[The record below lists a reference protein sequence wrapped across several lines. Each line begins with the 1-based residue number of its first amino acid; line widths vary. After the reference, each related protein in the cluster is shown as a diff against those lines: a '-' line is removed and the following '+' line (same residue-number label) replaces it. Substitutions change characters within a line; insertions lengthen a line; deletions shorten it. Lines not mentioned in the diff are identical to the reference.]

1 MNNIHDLGLH
11 YGMWQGALCC
21 IGSDLSGEITL
32 RMQISFRPGG
42 YIDKSECFHFV
53 SPSLPVFLFHM
64 GQRRQ
69 RLGTT
74 RTSRHKAQRNKRDGE
89 CRRKLNERCNEI
101 DYKSNLSFHRPSYYL
116 LSKLV
121 LLLLIQFI
129 IQNLSACID
138 ELLVGSSMLYYDG
151 MYINTTVNIL
161 MLSS

>member
-1 MNNIHDLGLH
+1 
-11 YGMWQGALCC
+11 
-21 IGSDLSGEITL
+21 
-32 RMQISFRPGG
+32 
-42 YIDKSECFHFV
+42 
-53 SPSLPVFLFHM
+53 M

-69 RLGTT
+69 RLGMT

-89 CRRKLNERCNEI
+89 CRRTLNERCNEI

-129 IQNLSACID
+129 FQNLSACID

-151 MYINTTVNIL
+151 MI
-161 MLSS
+161 